1 MKEYNKNIINQID
14 LESLSKFIKDNYQI
28 ETIFSVGDVS
38 DRGFEIISTD
48 LLSQTGKIGGLLFS
62 KIYLRL
68 GFSKNSILEI
78 EESVDKL
85 KYIPIMFRYD
95 HPSGGSNGVDLGRG
109 WVAYNFQIQEWVM
122 G

>member
-1 MKEYNKNIINQID
+1 MQNYNKNIINQFN
-14 LESLSKFIKDNYQI
+14 LESLSKFIKDKYQI
-28 ETIFSVGDVS
+28 ETTFSIENVS

-48 LLSQTGKIGGLLFS
+48 LLTQTGKIGGLLFS

-68 GFSKNSILEI
+68 GISKNALLEM
-78 EESVDKL
+78 EENIDKL
-85 KYIPIMFRYD
+85 RYVNIGFRYD

-109 WVAYNFQIQEWVM
+109 WIAYNFKTDEWVM